1 MIDAISIG
9 LIRVQLFSCGLLSN
23 ATRDISIIVD
33 FIQVLA
39 LDRRAPWDHFI
50 LDGNDFS
57 KFILSKISCCWGARN
72 G

>member
-9 LIRVQLFSCGLLSN
+9 LISDQLFSCGLLSN
-23 ATRDISIIVD
+23 ATRDIFIIVVL
-33 FIQVLA
+33 IQVLA
-39 LDRRAPWDHFI
+39 FDRKAPWDHFI
-50 LDGNDFS
+50 LDGNDSS